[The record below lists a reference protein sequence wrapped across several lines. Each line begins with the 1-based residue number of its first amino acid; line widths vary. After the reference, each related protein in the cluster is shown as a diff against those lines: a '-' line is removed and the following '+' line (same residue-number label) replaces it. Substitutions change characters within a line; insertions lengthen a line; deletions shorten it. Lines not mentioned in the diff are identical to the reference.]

1 MESVIKIDNLSKLYH
16 IGERRRTR
24 YRTFREA
31 VGNALANPWKRFRRL
46 SSGMGSIRGDGDST
60 APRGTFWALRDV
72 SFEVRAGE
80 VIGIVGRNGAG
91 KSTLLKILSRITKPT
106 RGTAVL
112 RGRIASHLEVG
123 TGFHP
128 ELTGRE
134 NIFLNGAILGMSR
147 KETARKFD
155 EIVDFAAV
163 EAFVDTPVKHYSSGM
178 YVRLAFAVAA
188 HLEPEILIIDEVLA
202 VGDAEF
208 QAKCLGKLGAAAR
221 SGRTVLFVSHNL
233 AAVQNLC
240 KKAVLLA
247 KGRVD
252 AVGNCEDVL
261 RIYLQSVSTATEVG
275 ASLAAHR
282 APGMLA
288 IIQDISLQAPDGQS
302 ASHFPAGSGL
312 TIDIRYDSPV
322 PLNNP
327 VFGIVAQTMTGEPL
341 FHLQT
346 LSQHR
351 PIGLLPSSGVARCR
365 IPSLPLVPGTYML
378 SFNCSTVHAPNDLDF
393 LDRAI
398 SIHVEAADYF
408 GTGRL
413 PPAHNGSFLVKG
425 QWDFFPPMDAARA

>member
-16 IGERRRTR
+16 IGERRRAR

-188 HLEPEILIIDEVLA
+188 HLEPEILLVDEVLA

-208 QAKCLGKLGAAAR
+208 QRRSLGKMSDVAKG
-221 SGRTVLFVSHNL
+221 GRTVLFVSHNL
-233 AAVQNLC
+233 GAIGRLCSRAFLFESGKLAFDGNVDEALAAYEKIYGSLSRLVASTNFHGPLADQVRLDQITCKQSGNIVSVLNPLRKFEIEVGGFALRPFPGLELKLYIYRDGLHIASCHDQAPLHAAAVSP
-240 KKAVLLA
+240 A
-247 KGRVD
+247 D
-252 AVGNCEDVL
+252 TH
-261 RIYLQSVSTATEVG
+261 TA
-275 ASLAAHR
+275 
-282 APGMLA
+282 
-288 IIQDISLQAPDGQS
+288 
-302 ASHFPAGSGL
+302 
-312 TIDIRYDSPV
+312 
-322 PLNNP
+322 
-327 VFGIVAQTMTGEPL
+327 
-341 FHLQT
+341 
-346 LSQHR
+346 
-351 PIGLLPSSGVARCR
+351 C
-365 IPSLPLVPGTYML
+365 
-378 SFNCSTVHAPNDLDF
+378 
-393 LDRAI
+393 
-398 SIHVEAADYF
+398 
-408 GTGRL
+408 
-413 PPAHNGSFLVKG
+413 
-425 QWDFFPPMDAARA
+425 